1 MKTTAGP
8 NLVVSL
14 APYFNVHVT
23 NFVIFSIWR
32 GTFQVICSTS
42 LFLSYISLNFLE
54 TKLYDLVILRFMYV
68 IYPSVMSVGY
78 STSTWLPTTTLDFS
92 LFYNHPFL
100 YFFTRFDVRLYP
112 QIGKY
117 DRINTPSLLWT
128 RNKWLNNKSEQF
140 ENSWFRSSSRE
151 VVYIKVMSEYFIP
164 VYLKLFNVI

>member
-1 MKTTAGP
+1 MLTVLSLLLDFFYQYCNTWIDWLNVQPAVFHYGPRSRLGDALSSHAGFSSGNIHQYSVINCNRRSIMKTTAGP

-42 LFLSYISLNFLE
+42 MFLSYISLNFLE

-100 YFFTRFDVRLYP
+100 
-112 QIGKY
+112 
-117 DRINTPSLLWT
+117 
-128 RNKWLNNKSEQF
+128 
-140 ENSWFRSSSRE
+140 
-151 VVYIKVMSEYFIP
+151 
-164 VYLKLFNVI
+164 